1 MHIKILKRKTNKR
14 KWLIMTSEE
23 KILMYKNMN
32 KDNLRK
38 IVRENT
44 MSEEDIIIAS
54 IELGEKVIADGNYY
68 TTEEVLENIFGK
80 TSMVN

>member
-38 IVRENT
+38 IVRENNKSRT
-44 MSEEDIIIAS
+44 IR
-54 IELGEKVIADGNYY
+54 IEKIG
-68 TTEEVLENIFGK
+68 F
-80 TSMVN
+80 VN

>member
-54 IELGEKVIADGNYY
+54 IELGEKDIADGKYY

>member
-1 MHIKILKRKTNKR
+1 
-14 KWLIMTSEE
+14 MTSEE

-54 IELGEKVIADGNYY
+54 IELGEKDIEDGNYY